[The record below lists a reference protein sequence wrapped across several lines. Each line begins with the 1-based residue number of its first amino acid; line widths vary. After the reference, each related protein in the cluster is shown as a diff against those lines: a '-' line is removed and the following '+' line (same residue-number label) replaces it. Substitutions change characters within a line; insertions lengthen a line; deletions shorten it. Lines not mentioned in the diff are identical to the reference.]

1 MVSPSNFS
9 INQLLQGKKF
19 HTEYLALKSFE
30 VHCKVDFS
38 TLVMPHKIS
47 MVEVIYSVGKD
58 VVCKI

>member
-1 MVSPSNFS
+1 M
-9 INQLLQGKKF
+9 KF
-19 HTEYLALKSFE
+19 QTEYLGLKSFE

-47 MVEVIYSVGKD
+47 MVEVMYSVGID